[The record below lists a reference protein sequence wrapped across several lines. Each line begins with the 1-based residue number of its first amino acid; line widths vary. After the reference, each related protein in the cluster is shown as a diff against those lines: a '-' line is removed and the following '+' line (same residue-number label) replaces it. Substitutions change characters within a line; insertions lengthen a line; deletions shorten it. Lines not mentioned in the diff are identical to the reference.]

1 MRLTRLSATT
11 VLAGIVLAAPPSAAQ
26 VKLEVTPFFTS
37 FYATNFLTFT
47 NGDNLEKQSAGPG
60 FGAALTWR
68 FNNMW
73 AVEGQ
78 VVYVVTDVQVKN
90 SGFVNFQP
98 PTEGHLLLVN
108 GRMIFQPRRSNLY
121 FALGAGTVTRSGP
134 SWDIPGLDFRQNVA
148 GIVGFG
154 VRARVSPT
162 WGFKI
167 GAEVHFYESDPDG
180 KSAYYQSRLQH
191 DVLVTIGVPFSL
203 IGR

>member
-1 MRLTRLSATT
+1 MRLTHLTAAKA
-11 VLAGIVLAAPPSAAQ
+11 LAGLLLAAPSAGAQ

-78 VVYVVTDVQVKN
+78 VVYVVTDVQVK
-90 SGFVNFQP
+90 STGFVNYQP
-98 PTEGHLLLVN
+98 PTEGHLLLIN
-108 GRMIFQPRRSNLY
+108 GRVIFQPRRSNLF

-134 SWDIPGLDFRQNVA
+134 AWDIPGLDYRQTVA
-148 GIVGFG
+148 GIIGFG
-154 VRARVSPT
+154 VRARVSPE
-162 WGFKI
+162 WGVRL

-180 KSAYYQSRLQH
+180 KNTYYQRRLQH
-191 DVLVTIGVPFSL
+191 DVLVTIGVPFAL
-203 IGR
+203 IGK